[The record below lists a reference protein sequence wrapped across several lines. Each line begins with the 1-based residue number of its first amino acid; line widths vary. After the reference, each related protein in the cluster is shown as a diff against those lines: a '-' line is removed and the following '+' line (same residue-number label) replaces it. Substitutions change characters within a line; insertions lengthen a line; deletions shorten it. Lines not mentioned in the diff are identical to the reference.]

1 MCCNSSPTLQHSQ
14 NKHTTS
20 HVTDLLNLTHPS
32 PRRRPRGQ
40 GPGRTRR
47 KSPKGVST
55 ARHTRRDPHRLH
67 QLTPPKP
74 PASPPTPLTHST
86 DVNNSPHQRHRPHS
100 TNSTASF
107 HNRQRA
113 RSRDPLQPELP
124 PSRQHKHPN
133 FFSSFLYT
141 PNGALHPRPVKKNV
155 IKKGRALL
163 PLRSS
168 CRGALSDP

>member
-47 KSPKGVST
+47 KSPKGVSV

-67 QLTPPKP
+67 QLTPPTP
-74 PASPPTPLTHST
+74 PKPPTPLTHST
-86 DVNNSPHQRHRPHS
+86 DVNNSSHQRHRPHS

-113 RSRDPLQPELP
+113 RSRDPLQLP

-133 FFSSFLYT
+133 FFFFFFIHTKWSIT
-141 PNGALHPRPVKKNV
+141 PAAREKKM
-155 IKKGRALL
+155 
-163 PLRSS
+163 S
-168 CRGALSDP
+168 